1 MFMTVLRHVFV
12 SITLKILNSTFII
25 FQTAF
30 RIVCEQRET
39 QLTNLYFSHILMTS
53 YTN

>member
-1 MFMTVLRHVFV
+1 MFMPF
-12 SITLKILNSTFII
+12 FFI

-39 QLTNLYFSHILMTS
+39 QLTNLYFSHIFMTS
-53 YTN
+53 